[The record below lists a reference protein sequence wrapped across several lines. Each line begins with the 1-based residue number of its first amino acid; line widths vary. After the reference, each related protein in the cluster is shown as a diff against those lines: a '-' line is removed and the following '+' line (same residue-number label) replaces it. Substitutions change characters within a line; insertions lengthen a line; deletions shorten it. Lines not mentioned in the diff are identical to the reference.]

1 MPEETI
7 DQYRAQRI
15 AKRDALTKL
24 GVNPYAVRTPARDG
38 IAPIKA
44 EFEKLEAASPKPA
57 EGKHDGPKIAGKAVA
72 GRVLANRKMGKAV
85 FIDVFDETG
94 KVQVYLNAKS
104 VGDAAMA
111 VYDQIDLG
119 DFIYVKGDVQR
130 TRTGEVT
137 LFATELKFLTKALAV
152 PPLPRTYKD
161 ESGKEITHD
170 AFTDTELRYRK
181 RYLDLMV
188 HADVRSRF
196 EQRSQVLAAMRDYL
210 GKKGYLEVE
219 TPMLHAIP
227 GGARARPFITHHN
240 TLHMNMY
247 LRIAPELYLK
257 RLLVGG
263 FERVFEINRNFRNE
277 GIDATHNPEF
287 TMMELYEAYGDYHS
301 MMEITEGLIRHAAN
315 TIRPDGN
322 LVFKW
327 GEVEI
332 DLGKPFARRKY
343 SDLLR
348 EYAGV
353 ELHDVAAV
361 AAKAK
366 ALGLEVH
373 EDHYKLADQVLEA
386 TAMSHL
392 IQPTFMIDYPTAICP
407 LTKAREDDPR
417 LCERF
422 ELFINGV
429 EFANAFSELNE
440 PTEQLARFKEQVEMG
455 AKSADVEAPKEI
467 DYDYVEAL
475 EAGMPP
481 AGGLGLGIDR
491 LIMLLTNTHSIRDVL
506 LFPHMKR
513 DHSHG
518 AGGATQRAELA
529 VETLIEEISS
539 PELRKLGKE
548 VEPIIGRLEG
558 LVAEFKV
565 AQGAKK

>member
-1 MPEETI
+1 MPDEPV
-7 DQYRAQRI
+7 DQYRQQRMN
-15 AKRDALTKL
+15 KRDALAKL
-24 GVNPYAVRTPARDG
+24 GVNPYAVRTPARDSIG
-38 IAPIKA
+38 DIRTQ
-44 EFEKLEAASPKPA
+44 FEKLEASAPKPP
-57 EGKHDGPKIAGKAVA
+57 EGKHDGPSVAGKAVA

-94 KVQVYLNAKS
+94 KMQIYLNAKS
-104 VGDAAMA
+104 IGETGMA
-111 VYDQIDLG
+111 IYEQLDLG
-119 DFIYVKGDVQR
+119 DFIWVKGSVQR
-130 TRTGEVT
+130 TRTGEIT
-137 LFATELKFLTKALAV
+137 LFASEFKFLTKALAV

-161 ESGKEITHD
+161 DAGLEHTHD

-188 HADVRSRF
+188 HSDVRQRF
-196 EQRSQVLAAMRDYL
+196 EQRSQVLAAMREFL
-210 GKKGYLEVE
+210 GAKNYLEVE

-287 TMMELYEAYGDYHS
+287 TMMELYEAYGDYNS
-301 MMEITEGLIRHAAN
+301 MMEITEGLIRHAAK
-315 TIRPDGN
+315 TIRPDGD

-353 ELHDVAAV
+353 ELHDVQAV

-407 LTKAREDDPR
+407 LTKAREDDPT

-422 ELFINGV
+422 ELFINGI

-440 PTEQLARFKEQVEMG
+440 PTEQLRRFKEQVDMG
-455 AKSADVEAPKEI
+455 EKSHDVEAPKEV

-513 DHSHG
+513 EHTHG
-518 AGGATQRAELA
+518 SGGATQRAQLA
-529 VETLIEEISS
+529 LETLVEEISS
-539 PELRKLGKE
+539 PELRKLGKD
-548 VEPIIGRLEG
+548 VAPIIARLEG
-558 LVAEFKV
+558 LVAEFRV
-565 AQGAKK
+565 AQPGK

>member
-1 MPEETI
+1 
-7 DQYRAQRI
+7 
-15 AKRDALTKL
+15 
-24 GVNPYAVRTPARDG
+24 
-38 IAPIKA
+38 
-44 EFEKLEAASPKPA
+44 
-57 EGKHDGPKIAGKAVA
+57 
-72 GRVLANRKMGKAV
+72 
-85 FIDVFDETG
+85 
-94 KVQVYLNAKS
+94 
-104 VGDAAMA
+104 
-111 VYDQIDLG
+111 
-119 DFIYVKGDVQR
+119 
-130 TRTGEVT
+130 
-137 LFATELKFLTKALAV
+137 
-152 PPLPRTYKD
+152 
-161 ESGKEITHD
+161 
-170 AFTDTELRYRK
+170 
-181 RYLDLMV
+181 
-188 HADVRSRF
+188 
-196 EQRSQVLAAMRDYL
+196 
-210 GKKGYLEVE
+210 
-219 TPMLHAIP
+219 
-227 GGARARPFITHHN
+227 
-240 TLHMNMY
+240 
-247 LRIAPELYLK
+247 
-257 RLLVGG
+257 VGG

-548 VEPIIGRLEG
+548 VAPIMGRLEG